1 MHNSIIMLVT
11 TYVMGRKDW
20 YYVHFPKLL
29 IKRLDQFLQTPRAKS
44 MGMSSKSE
52 LLRHV
57 INQFLDEQEAL
68 YNKMDYVDDVILE
81 MKDGD
86 HMVFTYDN
94 ESQFKE
100 IVNASV
106 RRGIDRNQI
115 NVLLIYA
122 KEQQKFLESINAVEN
137 VNLLFNSDDIII
149 IPADEGFYDDGSFS
163 VTPSL
168 NRIRKIVEVAKQK
181 SKNGINVLATLP
193 SKLIEQGRY
202 EDALNIESLCS
213 EEIKRFEIPISIVCL
228 YKAVPENLEDRL
240 SDYHD
245 LIVKR
250 AALSESA

>member
-1 MHNSIIMLVT
+1 
-11 TYVMGRKDW
+11 MGRKDW

-57 INQFLDEQEAL
+57 INQFLDEEEAL
-68 YNKMDYVDDVILE
+68 YDKMDYVSDVILE

-86 HMVFTYDN
+86 HVVLTYNN

-100 IVNASV
+100 IVNASI
-106 RRGIDRNQI
+106 RRGIDHNQI
-115 NVLLIYA
+115 NVLLIYT
-122 KEQQKFLESINAVEN
+122 KEQQKFLESIDKVEN
-137 VNLLFNSDDIII
+137 VNLLFNSDDIMI
-149 IPADEGFYDDGSFS
+149 IPADEGFYDDGGFS
-163 VTPSL
+163 VLPSL
-168 NRIRKIVEVAKQK
+168 NRLRNTVELARRK

-202 EDALNIESLCS
+202 EDALKLEKMCN
-213 EEIKRFEIPISIVCL
+213 EEIKRFELPITILCL

-240 SDYHD
+240 SEYHD
-245 LIVKR
+245 LIIKR
-250 AALSESA
+250 AASLESLH